1 MGTLQVG
8 GTTLATKNVSTGKVD
23 LSANYRP
30 PVGGV
35 IRTLTFETSN
45 GSSNDN
51 DEFIPLDGSNTSI
64 QIADYTKGN
73 KLIIWTS
80 MHYKIREGNSYSF
93 ELKSYY
99 QTSSSSG
106 AGTPSTS
113 SPWILHNGYLA
124 GFDTIIATSQNTED
138 STTLLDVLTVSG
150 SGTTHID
157 YAIYVD
163 KTSESSN
170 QVNDIQDQKRITI
183 IQEIQG

>member
-1 MGTLQVG
+1 ML
-8 GTTLATKNVSTGKVD
+8 
-23 LSANYRP
+23 
-30 PVGGV
+30 
-35 IRTLTFETSN
+35 
-45 GSSNDN
+45 
-51 DEFIPLDGSNTSI
+51 
-64 QIADYTKGN
+64 KGN

-80 MHYKIREGNSYSF
+80 VHYKIREGDAYSLL
-93 ELKSYY
+93 LKSYY

-124 GFDTIIATSQNTED
+124 NFDTIIETTQNTED

-163 KTSESSN
+163 RTGTGT
-170 QVNDIQDQKRITI
+170 NDILDQKRITV
-183 IQEIQG
+183 IQEIQA